1 MNLAEKIMKHRKQKG
16 WSQEELAEQLDI
28 SRQSVSKWE
37 SSASIPDLDKIIRLS
52 EIFGVSTDYLL
63 KDEIEETADTQ
74 EAEENDKDRE
84 EEKEKRRR
92 VSLEEAK
99 IYMETVLMASK
110 KIALGVAICILSP
123 VFLIL
128 FAGMAEN
135 YVIPVPEDTAEGIG
149 TAVLLLMITGAVVL
163 FITEGI
169 KLGKYDYMEK
179 DLIQLNDGTAEF
191 VEEKKER
198 FYPAYKNFIAIG
210 VGICIMS
217 VVPIIIAGALTD
229 LEIVYIWC
237 VAFFFFM
244 IAIGVFFMVKAGM
257 VHGSYEKLL
266 CEGEYTDE
274 KRREKNRN
282 ENFDT
287 VYWCITTAIYLGIS
301 FYTMSWHRTWII
313 WPCAGVL
320 YAAACAFRAM
330 MFGKKH

>member
-1 MNLAEKIMKHRKQKG
+1 M
-16 WSQEELAEQLDI
+16 AEQLNI

-84 EEKEKRRR
+84 EEKRRR

-135 YVIPVPEDTAEGIG
+135 YVIPVPEDMAEGIG

-169 KLGKYDYMEK
+169 KLGKSDYMEK

-198 FYPAYKNFIAIG
+198 FYPAYKNFITIG

-229 LEIVYIWC
+229 LEIVYI
-237 VAFFFFM
+237 
-244 IAIGVFFMVKAGM
+244 
-257 VHGSYEKLL
+257 
-266 CEGEYTDE
+266 
-274 KRREKNRN
+274 
-282 ENFDT
+282 
-287 VYWCITTAIYLGIS
+287 
-301 FYTMSWHRTWII
+301 
-313 WPCAGVL
+313 
-320 YAAACAFRAM
+320 
-330 MFGKKH
+330 